1 MFATRVK
8 KSQGKRRRDVDED
21 GDDDAHEGDV
31 TIPLPSDARKK
42 LNTFS
47 SSSKKA
53 NSQEVMDARFQ
64 TSTRQSVRQAYA
76 GDATY
81 ESQIDTE
88 QDKDARAIL
97 EKNIKLNAD
106 GNDLSGK
113 IYQGQAGYKNYAT
126 KKEASIGMNKYT
138 GTQGPIRAQTWARSI
153 CRFDYAPDICKDYK
167 ETGFCGYGDNCKF
180 MHDRGDYKSGWQI
193 DKEWDEKERKKKQ
206 ALQGRGTRTHPMK
219 DLFLCISPEPKDGL
233 GEDGD
238 SDDDKYLIKSEDDEQ
253 FACTICRNPFTNAV
267 ETISRASTG
276 RKSTKLSKSPPQTP
290 PDECDPVCHDQQ
302 YGVPQYH
309 QPPQRG
315 YASNPPGVQMPPP
328 SSSLPT
334 AGGVFHH
341 NNNMSSM
348 MEPGDVL
355 HRLETKE
362 SRMHQLSA
370 LLETMKHES
379 AGTAEAMERTLHEN
393 DTLQRMNQQLTH
405 DLQAAIDAT
414 EQHKTDHAKQIQEV
428 MTVFTDERRELEKKF
443 ELYMQTASDN
453 LSALMRD
460 QEATKGQ
467 HKAAMEALAATL
479 QDVDTEKQE
488 LGKLLADAF
497 HDLERCRAALLEA
510 NNNVTQ
516 LKTSLTQNDQS
527 WTNTL
532 TSLESQILESHA
544 QQQLVKDALRVAE
557 AALQVSPPPLTT
569 RTSSTASNSNGTY
582 DPNQVER
589 SQKEELNAA
598 MRTELQRYTDE
609 LDDVQTKH
617 ATSLAV
623 VVAERNECQ
632 DRLSQ
637 VKERAKVTDKQLQA
651 LTLQFE
657 DAMEGAKLTLAAKT
671 ADADKQR
678 VVADRNLAEMNSQCI
693 ALAQDLAACQAARTD
708 SEGKFTHL
716 QQGCVKLSALVG
728 IDSSSSMDSQA
739 FAVKHAQLQQSL
751 QSCTDELESVKQDCA
766 ALVVEMQSLT
776 AAHDKALMDMQ
787 SSSQRKV
794 DDAHA
799 QQQALA
805 VSTMQLQRSVD
816 GQRAR
821 IDQLEDEKRELLQ
834 MDVDATKHRVAVLQ
848 SEHNDLQDAHDQL
861 TAAIATDR
869 TDWSAKLAESDAL
882 YQQDRHEWD
891 EESRSLLA
899 TVATLEGQVTSLNE
913 LVVQAREDSDACRRH
928 AADLAESL
936 ERTRVELIDAQD
948 SCAEW
953 KDKADGLAATSTLRA
968 DLTASSG
975 QCLALAGD
983 KRRLESTTASLETL
997 NGQLN
1002 AELHT
1007 LRQEKQCLNKH
1018 LEGRDDELL
1027 AVQGDLAQVKAEL
1040 ERFIYFVYIDEDI
1053 IFFSRVARSKQTLQ
1067 TELSRAAEDLNDS
1080 LRQLEVVMIVILSFY
1095 PPTFELG
1102 CC

>member
-1 MFATRVK
+1 
-8 KSQGKRRRDVDED
+8 
-21 GDDDAHEGDV
+21 
-31 TIPLPSDARKK
+31 
-42 LNTFS
+42 
-47 SSSKKA
+47 
-53 NSQEVMDARFQ
+53 
-64 TSTRQSVRQAYA
+64 
-76 GDATY
+76 
-81 ESQIDTE
+81 
-88 QDKDARAIL
+88 
-97 EKNIKLNAD
+97 
-106 GNDLSGK
+106 
-113 IYQGQAGYKNYAT
+113 
-126 KKEASIGMNKYT
+126 
-138 GTQGPIRAQTWARSI
+138 
-153 CRFDYAPDICKDYK
+153 
-167 ETGFCGYGDNCKF
+167 
-180 MHDRGDYKSGWQI
+180 
-193 DKEWDEKERKKKQ
+193 
-206 ALQGRGTRTHPMK
+206 
-219 DLFLCISPEPKDGL
+219 
-233 GEDGD
+233 
-238 SDDDKYLIKSEDDEQ
+238 
-253 FACTICRNPFTNAV
+253 
-267 ETISRASTG
+267 
-276 RKSTKLSKSPPQTP
+276 
-290 PDECDPVCHDQQ
+290 
-302 YGVPQYH
+302 
-309 QPPQRG
+309 
-315 YASNPPGVQMPPP
+315 
-328 SSSLPT
+328 
-334 AGGVFHH
+334 
-341 NNNMSSM
+341 

-557 AALQVSPPPLTT
+557 AALQV
-569 RTSSTASNSNGTY
+569 
-582 DPNQVER
+582 ER

-739 FAVKHAQLQQSL
+739 FAMEHAQLQQNL
-751 QSCTDELESVKQDCA
+751 QLCTDELESVKQDCA

-834 MDVDATKHRVAVLQ
+834 MDVDATKHRVTVLQ

-861 TAAIATDR
+861 TAAMATDR

-882 YQQDRHEWD
+882 YQRDRHEWD

-983 KRRLESTTASLETL
+983 KRRLESTAASLETL

-1067 TELSRAAEDLNDS
+1067 TELSRAAEDLNDKGCRKEMDMLRTDHMEAMALNEELQAKIS
-1080 LRQLEVVMIVILSFY
+1080 TIQSAANATINDLVAELTHAEDLLKADQARRAQDDELLRSHALLNRLDLVPCDVSKLGMAHQTLYIAPEVLSGGPHSVAADVYSFGILLAELDTGESVYHFLNRTARCIPGRHDMTVSQLLPLRQALTFNRGSLQPAIVMCLQDDPRSRKILRMSRRAVRLHGTAAAPAIASSVRQNPTPRRVAHDATVEHPQDVGLQWRLARAAYDVASLPSTSSDEKKTLIYLALDVIQAALALDADNFAVHKW
-1095 PPTFELG
+1095 
-1102 CC
+1102 

>member
-1 MFATRVK
+1 M
-8 KSQGKRRRDVDED
+8 
-21 GDDDAHEGDV
+21 
-31 TIPLPSDARKK
+31 K
-42 LNTFS
+42 LSKS
-47 SSSKKA
+47 SSHS
-53 NSQEVMDARFQ
+53 
-64 TSTRQSVRQAYA
+64 
-76 GDATY
+76 
-81 ESQIDTE
+81 
-88 QDKDARAIL
+88 
-97 EKNIKLNAD
+97 
-106 GNDLSGK
+106 
-113 IYQGQAGYKNYAT
+113 
-126 KKEASIGMNKYT
+126 
-138 GTQGPIRAQTWARSI
+138 
-153 CRFDYAPDICKDYK
+153 
-167 ETGFCGYGDNCKF
+167 
-180 MHDRGDYKSGWQI
+180 
-193 DKEWDEKERKKKQ
+193 
-206 ALQGRGTRTHPMK
+206 
-219 DLFLCISPEPKDGL
+219 
-233 GEDGD
+233 
-238 SDDDKYLIKSEDDEQ
+238 
-253 FACTICRNPFTNAV
+253 
-267 ETISRASTG
+267 SRASTG

-290 PDECDPVCHDQQ
+290 PDECDPVCHDQH
-302 YGVPQYH
+302 YGAPQYH

-334 AGGVFHH
+334 AGGVFNH
-341 NNNMSSM
+341 NNNMSSI

-379 AGTAEAMERTLHEN
+379 AGTAEAMARTLHEN

-443 ELYMQTASDN
+443 ELYMQSRQAEFEAARVAHDDQIAKLSQDTMALQEKNRELSHQCESWQDQYGTASDN

-460 QEATKGQ
+460 QEATNGQ

-497 HDLERCRAALLEA
+497 HDLERCRAALLEGKKWLDYCA

-637 VKERAKVTDKQLQA
+637 VKERAKATDKQLQA

-657 DAMEGAKLTLAAKT
+657 DEMEGAKLTLAAKT

-708 SEGKFTHL
+708 SEGKFAHL

-728 IDSSSSMDSQA
+728 IDSSSSMDELVAKVDSIVATANDRLTLLQACQARESQLSMDSQA

-751 QSCTDELESVKQDCA
+751 QSCTDELDSVKQDCA

-776 AAHDKALMDMQ
+776 AAHDKDLMDMQ

-834 MDVDATKHRVAVLQ
+834 VRWM
-848 SEHNDLQDAHDQL
+848 
-861 TAAIATDR
+861 
-869 TDWSAKLAESDAL
+869 
-882 YQQDRHEWD
+882 Y
-891 EESRSLLA
+891 
-899 TVATLEGQVTSLNE
+899 
-913 LVVQAREDSDACRRH
+913 
-928 AADLAESL
+928 
-936 ERTRVELIDAQD
+936 
-948 SCAEW
+948 
-953 KDKADGLAATSTLRA
+953 
-968 DLTASSG
+968 
-975 QCLALAGD
+975 
-983 KRRLESTTASLETL
+983 
-997 NGQLN
+997 
-1002 AELHT
+1002 
-1007 LRQEKQCLNKH
+1007 
-1018 LEGRDDELL
+1018 
-1027 AVQGDLAQVKAEL
+1027 
-1040 ERFIYFVYIDEDI
+1040 
-1053 IFFSRVARSKQTLQ
+1053 
-1067 TELSRAAEDLNDS
+1067 
-1080 LRQLEVVMIVILSFY
+1080 
-1095 PPTFELG
+1095 
-1102 CC
+1102 

>member
-1 MFATRVK
+1 M
-8 KSQGKRRRDVDED
+8 
-21 GDDDAHEGDV
+21 
-31 TIPLPSDARKK
+31 K
-42 LNTFS
+42 LSKS
-47 SSSKKA
+47 SSHS
-53 NSQEVMDARFQ
+53 
-64 TSTRQSVRQAYA
+64 
-76 GDATY
+76 
-81 ESQIDTE
+81 
-88 QDKDARAIL
+88 
-97 EKNIKLNAD
+97 
-106 GNDLSGK
+106 
-113 IYQGQAGYKNYAT
+113 
-126 KKEASIGMNKYT
+126 
-138 GTQGPIRAQTWARSI
+138 
-153 CRFDYAPDICKDYK
+153 
-167 ETGFCGYGDNCKF
+167 
-180 MHDRGDYKSGWQI
+180 
-193 DKEWDEKERKKKQ
+193 
-206 ALQGRGTRTHPMK
+206 
-219 DLFLCISPEPKDGL
+219 
-233 GEDGD
+233 
-238 SDDDKYLIKSEDDEQ
+238 
-253 FACTICRNPFTNAV
+253 
-267 ETISRASTG
+267 SRASTG
-276 RKSTKLSKSPPQTP
+276 RKSTKISKSPPQTP
-290 PDECDPVCHDQQ
+290 PDECDPVCHDQH

-341 NNNMSSM
+341 NNNMPSM
-348 MEPGDVL
+348 MEPADVL

-428 MTVFTDERRELEKKF
+428 MTVFTDERRDLEKKF
-443 ELYMQTASDN
+443 ELYMESRQAEFEAARVAHDDQIAKLSQDTMALQEKNRELSHQCESWQDQYGTASDN

-557 AALQVSPPPLTT
+557 AALQV
-569 RTSSTASNSNGTY
+569 
-582 DPNQVER
+582 ER

-609 LDDVQTKH
+609 LDDVQAKH

-637 VKERAKVTDKQLQA
+637 VKERAKATDKQLQA
-651 LTLQFE
+651 LRLQFE

-708 SEGKFTHL
+708 SEGKFAHL

-728 IDSSSSMDSQA
+728 IDSSSSMDELVGKVDSIVATANDRLTLLQACQARESQLSMDSQA
-739 FAVKHAQLQQSL
+739 FAVEHAHLQQSL

-776 AAHDKALMDMQ
+776 AAHDKALMEMQ

-794 DDAHA
+794 DDALA

-834 MDVDATKHRVAVLQ
+834 EADALNKSLETSYQVKNALQMDMDATKHRVVVLQ

-861 TAAIATDR
+861 TAAMATNR

-882 YQQDRHEWD
+882 YQRDRHEWD
-891 EESRSLLA
+891 KQSRSLLA

-953 KDKADGLAATSTLRA
+953 KDKADGLATTSSSVESTLRA

-983 KRRLESTTASLETL
+983 KRRLESTAASLETL

-1040 ERFIYFVYIDEDI
+1040 ER
-1053 IFFSRVARSKQTLQ
+1053 VARSKQTLQ

-1080 LRQLEVVMIVILSFY
+1080 LRQLEVLRREFRSQEKAHAAAEEGCRKDMDMLRTDHMEAMALNEELQAKISTIQSAANATINDLVAELTHAEDLLKADQARRAQDDELLRSQCRSCRLTPNIWSFGQIRQIY
-1095 PPTFELG
+1095 R
-1102 CC
+1102 

>member
-1 MFATRVK
+1 
-8 KSQGKRRRDVDED
+8 
-21 GDDDAHEGDV
+21 
-31 TIPLPSDARKK
+31 
-42 LNTFS
+42 
-47 SSSKKA
+47 
-53 NSQEVMDARFQ
+53 
-64 TSTRQSVRQAYA
+64 
-76 GDATY
+76 
-81 ESQIDTE
+81 
-88 QDKDARAIL
+88 
-97 EKNIKLNAD
+97 
-106 GNDLSGK
+106 
-113 IYQGQAGYKNYAT
+113 
-126 KKEASIGMNKYT
+126 
-138 GTQGPIRAQTWARSI
+138 
-153 CRFDYAPDICKDYK
+153 
-167 ETGFCGYGDNCKF
+167 
-180 MHDRGDYKSGWQI
+180 
-193 DKEWDEKERKKKQ
+193 
-206 ALQGRGTRTHPMK
+206 
-219 DLFLCISPEPKDGL
+219 
-233 GEDGD
+233 
-238 SDDDKYLIKSEDDEQ
+238 
-253 FACTICRNPFTNAV
+253 
-267 ETISRASTG
+267 
-276 RKSTKLSKSPPQTP
+276 
-290 PDECDPVCHDQQ
+290 
-302 YGVPQYH
+302 
-309 QPPQRG
+309 
-315 YASNPPGVQMPPP
+315 
-328 SSSLPT
+328 
-334 AGGVFHH
+334 
-341 NNNMSSM
+341 
-348 MEPGDVL
+348 MEPADVL

-428 MTVFTDERRELEKKF
+428 MTVFTDERRDLEKKF
-443 ELYMQTASDN
+443 ELYMEVGPSCHFTRNQSLLLKINVTASDN

-516 LKTSLTQNDQS
+516 LKMSLTQNDQS

-557 AALQVSPPPLTT
+557 AALQV
-569 RTSSTASNSNGTY
+569 
-582 DPNQVER
+582 ER

-609 LDDVQTKH
+609 LDDVQAKH

-637 VKERAKVTDKQLQA
+637 VKERAKATDKQLQA

-657 DAMEGAKLTLAAKT
+657 DEMEGAKLTLAAKT

-708 SEGKFTHL
+708 SEGKFAHL

-728 IDSSSSMDSQA
+728 MDSSSSMDSQA
-739 FAVKHAQLQQSL
+739 FAVEHAQLQQSL
-751 QSCTDELESVKQDCA
+751 QSCTDELDSVKQDCA

-776 AAHDKALMDMQ
+776 AAHDKDLMDMQ

-794 DDAHA
+794 DDALA

-834 MDVDATKHRVAVLQ
+834 MDMDATKHRVAVLQ

-861 TAAIATDR
+861 TAAMATDR

-882 YQQDRHEWD
+882 YQRDRHQW
-891 EESRSLLA
+891 EEQSRSLLA

-913 LVVQAREDSDACRRH
+913 LVVQAREDGDACRRH
-928 AADLAESL
+928 AEDLAESL

-948 SCAEW
+948 SSQEKAHAAAEEGCR
-953 KDKADGLAATSTLRA
+953 KDMDMLRNDHMEAMALNEELQAKISTIQSAANATINDLVAELTHAEDLLKADQARRA
-968 DLTASSG
+968 
-975 QCLALAGD
+975 Q
-983 KRRLESTTASLETL
+983 
-997 NGQLN
+997 
-1002 AELHT
+1002 
-1007 LRQEKQCLNKH
+1007 
-1018 LEGRDDELL
+1018 DDELL
-1027 AVQGDLAQVKAEL
+1027 RSQCRYVEDDLKRKEVEWKEATTMLKRELAVRRDNYDSLETKYQKQKEMLEAKKVEVDKLTKDNEQRQLKLAEL
-1040 ERFIYFVYIDEDI
+1040 ERKLAPLANIKETTAT
-1053 IFFSRVARSKQTLQ
+1053 R
-1067 TELSRAAEDLNDS
+1067 LSEMKL
-1080 LRQLEVVMIVILSFY
+1080 V
-1095 PPTFELG
+1095 
-1102 CC
+1102 C